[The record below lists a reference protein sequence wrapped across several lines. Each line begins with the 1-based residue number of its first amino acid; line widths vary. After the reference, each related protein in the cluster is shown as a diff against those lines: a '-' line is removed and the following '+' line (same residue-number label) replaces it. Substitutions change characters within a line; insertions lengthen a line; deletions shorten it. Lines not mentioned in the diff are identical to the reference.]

1 VRAIPTLDTDG
12 GVPVRHLMFLL
23 ALALAATA
31 ATGAPAVAAPSA
43 TASGVVLSVASGKHV
58 LRVVE
63 GRRVEDATYRG
74 ALPAG
79 VNAGA
84 RISFSRAGRRAI
96 NLVVG
101 GRVDHV
107 VVFGVVARV
116 GKQLMLRLTDS
127 SLLALPK
134 GRHLKLGAPAR
145 LLVRFP
151 PAAGGGNT
159 PLTPGTPTTPATPG
173 GGCAKADCSFDVTG
187 TVTAVDDATG
197 SVTVA
202 PLGGG
207 LPLTA
212 QPGSVNTNDVFAG
225 DFVHVAGTQA
235 AATGVYTLTV
245 LDELPGCDL
254 PDCTLAFDATVD
266 LISPA
271 SLTVT
276 DDGGDSY
283 PLAATAAQI
292 RLVKIGDYTH
302 IVAVQDPATGDYR
315 VQTISVLPTPP
326 Q

>member
-1 VRAIPTLDTDG
+1 
-12 GVPVRHLMFLL
+12 VRHRRTGFLLLL
-23 ALALAATA
+23 ALSVVATVS
-31 ATGAPAVAAPSA
+31 TGAQAVASQSA

-58 LRVVE
+58 LRIVE

-74 ALPAG
+74 ALPSG

-84 RISFSRAGRRAI
+84 RISFSRAGRRAV

-134 GRHLKLGAPAR
+134 GRHLKVGAAAR
-145 LLVRFP
+145 LLVRFAP
-151 PAAGGGNT
+151 GAPGTGGGNT
-159 PLTPGTPTTPATPG
+159 PLTPGAPTTPTTPG
-173 GGCAKADCSFDVTG
+173 GGCAKADCSFDVMG
-187 TVTAVDDATG
+187 NVTAVDDASG
-197 SVTVA
+197 SVTVT
-202 PLGGG
+202 PLRGGS
-207 LPLTA
+207 PLTA
-212 QPGSVNTNDVFAG
+212 QPGAVNTNDVFVG

-235 AATGVYTLTV
+235 AATGIYTLTV

-254 PDCTLAFDATVD
+254 PDCMLTFDATVD
-266 LISPA
+266 LISPGT
-271 SLTVT
+271 LTVT

-283 PLAATAAQI
+283 PLGATAAQI
-292 RLVKIGDYTH
+292 GLVKIGDYTH

-326 Q
+326 P